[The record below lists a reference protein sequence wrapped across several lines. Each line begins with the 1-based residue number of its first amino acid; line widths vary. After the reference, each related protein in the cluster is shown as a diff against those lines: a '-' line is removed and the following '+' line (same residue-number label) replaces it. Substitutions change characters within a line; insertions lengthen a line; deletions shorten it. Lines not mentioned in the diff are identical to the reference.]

1 MINKVKI
8 KERIPIW
15 FLMASMFF
23 FPLGYDGLF
32 AYIMRL
38 TGSYWVADIIF
49 YMISGVFFVAYLFS
63 KKWITKDTHFDNYK
77 NKKPR
82 I

>member
-1 MINKVKI
+1 MIQKTKI
-8 KERIPIW
+8 KEKLPIW

-38 TGSYWVADIIF
+38 TGSYWIADIIF
-49 YMISGVFFVAYLFS
+49 YAISGIFFAAYLFS
-63 KKWITKDTHFDNYK
+63 KKWITKDTTID
-77 NKKPR
+77 
-82 I
+82 